1 MNEWLWLCWDEF
13 SLAYENERA
22 LSVTRGY
29 STVWLESKMQY
40 ERNSIKF
47 THSVYFT
54 KGSRNTF
61 SANKKHIRR
70 NVNAHQNAKKKS
82 AQVKKTMIFTL
93 IYDTISFVN
102 PSAFC
107 PLWISI
113 NWCVWPF
120 HMQVWIKA
128 QLTFLCHGTQ
138 KQKIHWSRDMPVLI
152 SKSLWC
158 VI

>member
-1 MNEWLWLCWDEF
+1 
-13 SLAYENERA
+13 
-22 LSVTRGY
+22 
-29 STVWLESKMQY
+29 MQY

-107 PLWISI
+107 PL
-113 NWCVWPF
+113 
-120 HMQVWIKA
+120 
-128 QLTFLCHGTQ
+128 
-138 KQKIHWSRDMPVLI
+138 
-152 SKSLWC
+152 
-158 VI
+158 